1 MRRKILTLKV
11 TQDCIDRAGR
21 ACHNCPVALSALRA
35 GLVKPRVYSV
45 ITGNIIGGHAH
56 DRVNYSGVEKAEHQ
70 RILDFIRAYD
80 GGEKITPTTF
90 RIKVA

>member
-1 MRRKILTLKV
+1 MSRKILTLKV
-11 TQDCIDRAGR
+11 TQDCIDSAGR

-35 GLVKPRVYSV
+35 GLVKPRIYSV
-45 ITGNIIGGHAH
+45 ITGNIIGGNAH
-56 DRVNYSGVEKAEHQ
+56 DRVNYNGVDKAEHQ

-80 GGEKITPTTF
+80 GGEKIAPTTF